1 MKKKMKVSVVEVDNF
16 DICLIGVELEVQ
28 RKKDKELEIEYIEL
42 VFTDSEEGLKFS
54 ATMTMPEAKKLVNAL
69 QEIIQSSEQKRGKVE

>member
-42 VFTDSEEGLKFS
+42 VFMDYEEGMKFS
-54 ATMTMPEAKKLVNAL
+54 ATMTMSEAKKLVDVL
-69 QEIIQSSEQKRGKVE
+69 QEIIKRTEKREG